1 MKDTQKVEGMK
12 LLDKL
17 TTLCYLGN
25 NPAMPLIICRSLRWT
40 MRYGLSEFS
49 PPAFALMGLILNGVL
64 FDFTAGAVYAKHS
77 ILLIEKLKSKST
89 EARTLF
95 VANYFV
101 LSWTEPLHNILKPLS
116 RAYEVGMQ
124 TGDTD
129 SALWAIWGLVHAA
142 LMAGRH
148 LEKLEL
154 DHRMYFKQSEELQRD
169 SQRHSLAITW
179 QFILNLMGRSD
190 NPTVLTGEAMEEES
204 MRTTLSR
211 QEYQSTNKV
220 LHGIKVILY
229 TIFGEYERGAELAL
243 SLGDSPLKVCP
254 SSKFLWHTIYFIRFR
269 FSGALIKSVCLQ
281 AYGSQLIS
289 FCVVYLASPWLK
301 RRESSSIR
309 NAPKTP

>member
-1 MKDTQKVEGMK
+1 
-12 LLDKL
+12 
-17 TTLCYLGN
+17 
-25 NPAMPLIICRSLRWT
+25 
-40 MRYGLSEFS
+40 MRYGLNEFS
-49 PPAFALMGLILNGVL
+49 PPAFALMGLLLSGVL
-64 FDFTAGAVYAKHS
+64 FDFTAGSVYAKHS
-77 ILLIEKLKSKST
+77 ILLTKKLKSKST

-116 RAYEVGMQ
+116 RAYEVGME

-129 SALWAIWGLVHAA
+129 SATWAIWGMVHSA

-154 DHRMYFKQSEELQRD
+154 DHRMYFKQTEELQRD

-204 MRTTLSR
+204 MRATLSR

-220 LHGIKVILY
+220 LHGIKVILH
-229 TIFGEYERGAELAL
+229 TIFGEYGHGAELAL
-243 SLGDSPLKVCP
+243 ALGDSPLKVCP
-254 SSKFLWHTIYFIRFR
+254 GSKSLRSTICFIRSCF
-269 FSGALIKSVCLQ
+269 FGALTKFCL
-281 AYGSQLIS
+281 
-289 FCVVYLASPWLK
+289 FCRRLAPNVFLFEWCSLF
-301 RRESSSIR
+301 RHG
-309 NAPKTP
+309 PKDGKTQVFKMR